1 MMPVSVV
8 PSLLTVTPPIR
19 VSSTKTD
26 GDRPKLRP
34 LTNSVEPSDDT
45 LALVTTT
52 WCGFGSAFFSSAETF
67 ATTASAITA
76 SAHPMCA
83 CRMILASLASLA
95 NRALS
100 RCGGSAGVNQLWA
113 RLS

>member
-1 MMPVSVV
+1 MMPVSAV
-8 PSLLTVTPPIR
+8 PSPFTVTPPIR

-34 LTNSVEPSDDT
+34 VTNSVEPSDDT

-52 WCGFGSAFFSSAETF
+52 WCGFGSAVFFSSAETF
-67 ATTASAITA
+67 ETTASAITA

-95 NRALS
+95 NRA
-100 RCGGSAGVNQLWA
+100 CPGAA
-113 RLS
+113 DRLG